1 MIKIIN
7 SKLNIPVFLSSDNNY
22 APFVA
27 TTIASICN
35 NTKSFCDFY
44 ILDSGISE
52 ECKEKICDLKNLFS
66 NFSIEFI
73 KIDLEKEFKDIEYK
87 NDCKY
92 VSLSTYNRFLIPK
105 LKPNIDKAIY
115 LDVDVIALGDIN
127 ELYQADLSDF
137 ALGAIADQGDEKLLQ
152 QNKDKIKLKPESV
165 YFNAGVLLIDSNKWR
180 NNNIF
185 EKLIS
190 TEKKYRE
197 LLSMADQDVLN
208 IYFESNYKE
217 LKKKYNVIYDNQ
229 EIIIR
234 HFAGF
239 PKPWQADFYLNSSTK
254 KPRKIENS
262 QEFWKYAQMTLFYKD
277 FLLMK
282 ETFLN
287 SNILY
292 KRFNKLVKGDNI

>member
-1 MIKIIN
+1 MKTNVPI
-7 SKLNIPVFLSSDNNY
+7 FLSSDNNY

-27 TTIASICN
+27 TTIASICD

-44 ILDSGISE
+44 ILDGGISQE
-52 ECKEKICDLKNLFS
+52 NKEKICELKKQFD

-73 KIDLEKEFKDIEYK
+73 KIDLEKEFKDLEYK

-208 IYFESNYKE
+208 IYFENNYRE
-217 LKKKYNVIYDNQ
+217 LDKKFNVMFDNDK
-229 EIIIR
+229 ICIR
-234 HFAGF
+234 HFTCI
-239 PKPWQADFYLNSSTK
+239 PKPWLSDIYFDNFTK
-254 KPRKIENS
+254 KPKKILNCDF
-262 QEFWKYAQMTLFYKD
+262 FWKYAKITSFYNY
-277 FLLMK
+277 LLYGK
-282 ETFLN
+282 EQFLN
-287 SNILY
+287 STLLL
-292 KRFNKLVKGDNI
+292 KHLNKKVK